1 MGEFKVER
9 IKILSIIG
17 PTATGKT
24 NLAIN
29 LAKQFGGE
37 IISGDS
43 MQIYKEFDI
52 LSAKPTKKEISEV
65 KHHLVD
71 FLSVRETYS
80 VAKFKEMASDCII
93 NIKNRNKLP
102 ILVGGT
108 GLYIDSLIKNIDF
121 NAPSPG
127 EVKNISLPDS
137 GKELIEI
144 LKKVDPESAANI
156 HVNNIKRL
164 KRALEFYYTV
174 GYPISKQVADSK
186 KIESPYE
193 VCKIGLNFRKRE
205 ILYSKINKRVD
216 EMAKNGLLE
225 EVKKVYAQNEA
236 SKTAQAAIGYK
247 EMVDYLE
254 GRETLQNAYENV
266 KKFSRRYA
274 KRQIT
279 WFKRDENINWIY
291 IDDYNDFSQ
300 VIKKAKEI
308 TEKFI
313 Q

>member
-1 MGEFKVER
+1 MEK

-29 LAKQFGGE
+29 LAKQFSGE

-52 LSAKPTKKEISEV
+52 LSAKPTKKELSEV

-71 FLSVRETYS
+71 FLSAKETYS
-80 VAKFKEMASDCII
+80 VAKFKEMASACII
-93 NIKNRNKLP
+93 DIKNHNKLP

-121 NAPSPG
+121 SAPSSNKK
-127 EVKNISLPDS
+127 KNISLPDS
-137 GKELIEI
+137 GEELMEM
-144 LKKVDPESAANI
+144 LKKVDPESAENI

-193 VCKIGLNFRKRE
+193 ACKIGLNFRNRE

-225 EVKKVYAQNEA
+225 EVKKVYAQNEV

-254 GRETLQNAYENV
+254 GRETLESAYENV

-291 IDDYNDFSQ
+291 IDDYDDFSQ

>member
-1 MGEFKVER
+1 MEK

-52 LSAKPTKKEISEV
+52 LSAKPTKKELSEV

-71 FLSVRETYS
+71 FLSVKETYS

-93 NIKNRNKLP
+93 DIKSRNKLP

-121 NAPSPG
+121 NSPSSV

-137 GKELIEI
+137 GEKLMEM
-144 LKKVDPESAANI
+144 LKKVDPESAKNI

-164 KRALEFYYTV
+164 KRDLEF
-174 GYPISKQVADSK
+174 
-186 KIESPYE
+186 
-193 VCKIGLNFRKRE
+193 
-205 ILYSKINKRVD
+205 
-216 EMAKNGLLE
+216 
-225 EVKKVYAQNEA
+225 
-236 SKTAQAAIGYK
+236 
-247 EMVDYLE
+247 
-254 GRETLQNAYENV
+254 
-266 KKFSRRYA
+266 
-274 KRQIT
+274 
-279 WFKRDENINWIY
+279 
-291 IDDYNDFSQ
+291 
-300 VIKKAKEI
+300 
-308 TEKFI
+308 
-313 Q
+313 

>member
-1 MGEFKVER
+1 MEKT
-9 IKILSIIG
+9 KILSIIG

-24 NLAIN
+24 SLAIN

-43 MQIYKEFDI
+43 IQIYKEFNI
-52 LSAKPTKKEISEV
+52 LSAKPTKEELSEV

-71 FLSVRETYS
+71 FLSVNEIYS

-93 NIKNRNKLP
+93 DIKSRNKLP

-121 NAPSPG
+121 SAPSPG
-127 EVKNISLPDS
+127 EGKNISLPDS
-137 GKELIEI
+137 GEELMEM
-144 LKKVDPESAANI
+144 LKKVDPESAASI

-174 GYPISKQVADSK
+174 GYPISKQVSDSK

-193 VCKIGLNFRKRE
+193 ACKIGLNFRNRE

-225 EVKKVYAQNEA
+225 EAEKVYAQNEV

-254 GRETLQNAYENV
+254 GRETLEGAYENV

-300 VIKKAKEI
+300 VVKKAKEI

>member
-1 MGEFKVER
+1 MKKT
-9 IKILSIIG
+9 KILSIIG

-52 LSAKPTKKEISEV
+52 LSAKPTPLELAEV

-71 FLSVRETYS
+71 FLSVKEAYS
-80 VAKFKEMASDCII
+80 VAKFKEMASKCII
-93 NIKNRNKLP
+93 AIKNENKLP

-121 NAPSPG
+121 NAPSSKA
-127 EVKNISLPDS
+127 ENIFLPDS
-137 GKELIEI
+137 GEKLMEM
-144 LKKVDPESAANI
+144 LKKVDPESAVNI

-174 GYPISKQVADSK
+174 GRPISKQVSDSK
-186 KIESPYE
+186 KAESPYE
-193 VCKIGLNFRKRE
+193 VCKIGLNFKNRE

-216 EMAKNGLLE
+216 EMINRGILD
-225 EVKKVYAQNEA
+225 EVRRVYAKKEEL

-247 EMVDYLE
+247 EIADYLE
-254 GRETLQNAYENV
+254 GRETLENAYENV

-279 WFKRDENINWIY
+279 WFKRDENVNWIY
-291 IDDYNDFSQ
+291 IDDYQDFSQ

>member
-1 MGEFKVER
+1 MGEFKVEK

-29 LAKQFGGE
+29 LAKQFSGE

-52 LSAKPTKKEISEV
+52 LSAKPTKKELSEV

-71 FLSVRETYS
+71 FLSAKETYS
-80 VAKFKEMASDCII
+80 VAKFKEMASACII
-93 NIKNRNKLP
+93 DIKNHNKLP

-121 NAPSPG
+121 SAPSSNKK
-127 EVKNISLPDS
+127 KNISLPDS
-137 GKELIEI
+137 GEELMEM
-144 LKKVDPESAANI
+144 LKKVDPESAENI

-193 VCKIGLNFRKRE
+193 ACKIGLNFRNRE

-225 EVKKVYAQNEA
+225 EVKKVYAQNEV

-254 GRETLQNAYENV
+254 GRETLESAYENV

-291 IDDYNDFSQ
+291 IDDYDDFSQ